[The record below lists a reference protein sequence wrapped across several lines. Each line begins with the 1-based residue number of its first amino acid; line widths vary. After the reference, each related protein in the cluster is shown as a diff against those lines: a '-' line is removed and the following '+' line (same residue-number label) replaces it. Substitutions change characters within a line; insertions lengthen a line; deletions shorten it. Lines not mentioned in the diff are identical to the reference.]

1 MGSQMEKKST
11 YHISTSVNEE
21 IVEVVITGKVT
32 KDSVGKLK
40 NKVEAI
46 AKSHN
51 AKKLLCDVR
60 ALETRFGYVE
70 TYFRI
75 TESPS
80 FFHNINTAFVDI
92 PANSDLRAFH
102 EFTSKNAGL
111 SLKWFTDIDDA
122 RAWLK
127 NQ

>member
-1 MGSQMEKKST
+1 MGSQMKKKST
-11 YHISTSVNEE
+11 YHISISVNEE
-21 IVEVVITGKVT
+21 IVEIVITGNVT
-32 KDSVGKLK
+32 KDSIGKLK

-46 AKSHN
+46 AKSHS

-60 ALETRFGYVE
+60 ALETRFGYAE

-75 TESPS
+75 TESPT
-80 FFHNINTAFVDI
+80 FFHNINIAFVDI
-92 PANSDLRAFH
+92 PENSDLRAFH
-102 EFTSKNAGL
+102 EYTSNNAGL